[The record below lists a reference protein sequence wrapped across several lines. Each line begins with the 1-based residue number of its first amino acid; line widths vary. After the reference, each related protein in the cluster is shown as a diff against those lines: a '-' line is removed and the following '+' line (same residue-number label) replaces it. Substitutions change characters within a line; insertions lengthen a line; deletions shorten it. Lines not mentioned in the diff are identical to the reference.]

1 MAGTPYFTTP
11 FGTSVSFGS
20 GDTTVAKVIQAFPAL
35 GGRLFSLSFT
45 NSSGVAQTM
54 QVFRRVASTNFL
66 LCEVSVPIG
75 AGISGA
81 APTEAVTPQYFPA
94 LSTMPALLDG
104 IPFGA
109 SQEIWCAAKSTIASG
124 AVTVSKVSGQG

>member
-1 MAGTPYFTTP
+1 MASSPFFTTP
-11 FGTSVSFGS
+11 FGTSVSFAAA
-20 GDTTVAKVIQAFPAL
+20 DTTVAKVIQAFPAL

-45 NSSGVAQTM
+45 NSSGAAQTM
-54 QVFRRVASTNFL
+54 QVFRRVAATNFL

-81 APTEAVTPQYFPA
+81 SPIEAVTPQYFPA
-94 LSTMPALLDG
+94 LNTMPALLDG